1 MQMIGLIKALQHKVN
16 GGVNCE
22 NKHGAG
28 QWAALNNATNEP
40 QESNR
45 ATRAKGKTHA
55 EEVKGRND
63 PKLIRWAAH
72 RSKDK
77 HEPIMKH
84 AGEGTGEV
92 ESGHQWN
99 QVSIISVA
107 AGASVGVEG
116 DRVANK
122 VAASAEALL
131 GGVNTVGDSRSDE
144 AISNLCADLVV
155 RVLQA

>member
-1 MQMIGLIKALQHKVN
+1 M
-16 GGVNCE
+16 GVTSK

-28 QWAALNNATNEP
+28 KWAALNKASNEP
-40 QESNR
+40 QKSNR
-45 ATRAKGKTHA
+45 ATRAKGKAHA
-55 EEVKGRND
+55 EEVKRRND
-63 PKLIRWAAH
+63 PKRIRGAA
-72 RSKDK
+72 RRRKDK

-99 QVSIISVA
+99 QVPIISVA
-107 AGASVGVEG
+107 AGASMGVES

-122 VAASAEALL
+122 VADTAEALL
-131 GGVNTVGDSRSDE
+131 GGVDMIRDNRSDE
-144 AISNLCADLVV
+144 AISNLCANFAV